1 MVKTQTIGKEA
12 EDLQLFLKKKSVS
25 KRTSSAADGL
35 FTKSGRLLRKDGR
48 LFTRSDHL

>member
-12 EDLQLFLKKKSVS
+12 EDLQLFLKKSVS

-35 FTKSGRLLRKDGR
+35 FTKSDRLLRKDGR
-48 LFTRSDHL
+48 LFTHSDHL